1 MTYNIQ
7 ETDRINEKYA
17 VLARKHGLNPV
28 WLRAILDLRNR
39 GFKHSEINRH
49 TGISRET
56 IANYLKKLGS
66 MEKKDYWL
74 LVVGAGS
81 IIAGVGLAAYFLD
94 RKEASTSE
102 SDSTGK
108 PTIST

>member
-1 MTYNIQ
+1 MTHNLR
-7 ETDRINEKYA
+7 ENDRINEKYA

-39 GFKHSEINRH
+39 DFNHSEINKH

-56 IANYLKKLGS
+56 VANYLKKLGS

-74 LVVGAGS
+74 LVIVAGL
-81 IIAGVGLAAYFLD
+81 IIAGVGLDAYFLE
-94 RKEASTSE
+94 RKESSILE
-102 SDSTGK
+102 SDSKG
-108 PTIST
+108 SQ

>member
-1 MTYNIQ
+1 MMHNLR
-7 ETDRINEKYA
+7 ENDRINEKYA

-39 GFKHSEINRH
+39 GFNHSEINKQ

-56 IANYLKKLGS
+56 IANYLKKLRS
-66 MEKKDYWL
+66 METKDCWL
-74 LVVGAGS
+74 LVVGAGL

-94 RKEASTSE
+94 RKKTSTSE
-102 SDSTGK
+102 SDSKG
-108 PTIST
+108 SQ